1 MVRHLESTIKH
12 RRLRP
17 WQAVLAAPFVAA
29 FLVAGFAGAAS
40 AQRKPPEP
48 AKKEE
53 SAKKEEPAAA
63 EPKVE
68 VEGKG
73 AILQGLDKVTARIST
88 LEAEIGKPVTFGTL
102 QITVRRCQRSR
113 PDQKLERAAF
123 LEIDHTDP
131 TTKEK
136 KRVFSGWMFAS
147 NPALSAL
154 EHPVY
159 DVWVKDCK

>member
-1 MVRHLESTIKH
+1 MRFAA
-12 RRLRP
+12 P
-17 WQAVLAAPFVAA
+17 FFAGVLAALAA
-29 FLVAGFAGAAS
+29 AALLAAPAG

-53 SAKKEEPAAA
+53 PAP
-63 EPKVE
+63 EPKLE

-73 AILQGLDKVTARIST
+73 AILHGLDKVTARIST
-88 LEAEIGKPVTFGTL
+88 LEADVGQTVSFGSL
-102 QITVRRCQRSR
+102 SITVRRCQRSR

-123 LEIDHTDP
+123 VEIDNIDP
-131 TTKEK
+131 GTKEK
-136 KRVFSGWMFAS
+136 KRVFSGWMFMS
-147 NPALSAL
+147 NPAISAL